1 MAPGVSVWRRSV
13 AWCTEGLSGPSY
25 HCLHGLRLPAEG
37 CAGEIRRKMVLAI
50 EAVADAGVQ
59 IEFYLPCGYLNRA
72 TKLAELLFIE
82 FEDHLPRGV
91 TLIPGSGGVFEV
103 WFNGEQVFSKKEL
116 GRFPEAREIE
126 GALGPKVFGE

>member
-1 MAPGVSVWRRSV
+1 MATGVSGWRRSV
-13 AWCTEGLSGPSY
+13 ALCTEGLSGDRY
-25 HCLHGLRLPAEG
+25 HSRHGFRLPAEG
-37 CAGEIRRKMVLAI
+37 WAGEFRRQGVLAI

-59 IEFYLPCGYLNRA
+59 IEFCLPCGYLNRA
-72 TKLAELLFIE
+72 TKLAESLFVE